1 MRKIENTNETTYKY
15 QVIHTHNNIDRIFAN
30 LLQEAE
36 RGLSTLRNNFTLP
49 TEDEVNELNEKLGS
63 IMGLPNDQY
72 YDKRR
77 EISNTWESKYSSKC
91 FYNFTEDPRGNYRE
105 HMRYVLRQVMSLYDT
120 VFYTIEDI
128 MYHINRLESNELEAL
143 EVIIADNYE
152 SLSNEYRTL
161 NAINRKLYHEF
172 GKVDTNEI
180 EGMLRKFID
189 AIIAAI
195 DRIPSL
201 ILPE

>member
-1 MRKIENTNETTYKY
+1 MSRSTNRIYAVINAHNKIDKLATRLLRDTERCVTN
-15 QVIHTHNNIDRIFAN
+15 
-30 LLQEAE
+30 
-36 RGLSTLRNNFTLP
+36 LRDNFTLP
-49 TEDEVNELNEKLGS
+49 TASDVNELNEKLGS

-105 HMRYVLRQVMSLYDT
+105 HMRYVLWQVMSLYNT

-161 NAINRKLYHEF
+161 NAINRKLFHEF

>member
-15 QVIHTHNNIDRIFAN
+15 QVIHTHNDIDRIFAN
-30 LLQEAE
+30 LLEEAE

-91 FYNFTEDPRGNYRE
+91 FYNFTEDLRGNYRE
-105 HMRYVLRQVMSLYDT
+105 HMRYVLRQVMSQIGRAH
-120 VFYTIEDI
+120 V
-128 MYHINRLESNELEAL
+128 
-143 EVIIADNYE
+143 
-152 SLSNEYRTL
+152 
-161 NAINRKLYHEF
+161 
-172 GKVDTNEI
+172 
-180 EGMLRKFID
+180 
-189 AIIAAI
+189 
-195 DRIPSL
+195 
-201 ILPE
+201 

>member
-15 QVIHTHNNIDRIFAN
+15 QVIHTHNDIDRIFGH
-30 LLQEAE
+30 LLQETE
-36 RGLSTLRNNFTLP
+36 RGLSKLRNVTLP

-63 IMGLPNDQY
+63 IMDLSNDQY

-77 EISNTWESKYSSKC
+77 EISNNWESKYLSKC
-91 FYNFTEDPRGNYRE
+91 LYGFTGDPLGNYRE
-105 HMRYVLRQVMSLYDT
+105 HMRYTLQQIMSLYST
-120 VFYTIEDI
+120 VFYNIEDI

-161 NAINRKLYHEF
+161 NAINRKLFHEF

-189 AIIAAI
+189 AIIVAI